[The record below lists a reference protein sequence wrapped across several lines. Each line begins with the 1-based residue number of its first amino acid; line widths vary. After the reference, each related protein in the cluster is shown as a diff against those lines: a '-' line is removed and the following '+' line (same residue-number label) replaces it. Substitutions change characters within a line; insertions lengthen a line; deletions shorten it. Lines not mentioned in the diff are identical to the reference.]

1 MADQV
6 PRAGDA
12 PDSAGRGGAPA
23 DGGRR
28 FCSLPPMPAVE
39 QSRGLGPMRTRA
51 IVEAEHRWLNGTVI
65 HYYFFD
71 RDGEGA
77 DGEHVKL
84 RDGTR
89 QWRSWVGEE
98 GQRQVVRDAFARWK
112 ALGIGLEFAEV
123 DARTEAEL
131 RIGFMPGD
139 GSWSVIGTYALKVG
153 SAERTMNFGWDLER
167 DPDTAL
173 HEIGHA
179 LGLKHEHQNPFAGIV
194 WDEEA
199 VYASLAK
206 PPNEWDREKTFH
218 NIIRKLDRDE
228 VNGSTW
234 DPDSVM
240 HYPFEAGLILEPHQH
255 RGGIQ
260 PRGGLSRQDV
270 AWVRHFYPPLAAAG
284 LPDLLPGRSEPLPAA
299 NGSQSDFAVRP
310 DATRH
315 YQIRTFGSCD
325 TLVAL
330 FEDEGG
336 TLRYRTADDDS
347 GEDRNASLRVKLS
360 RGRSYVVRVRMKYS
374 DGTSPP
380 TLMMW

>member
-1 MADQV
+1 MTDPIFRADGERGAAS
-6 PRAGDA
+6 PAEA
-12 PDSAGRGGAPA
+12 PAAGRP
-23 DGGRR
+23 R
-28 FCSLPPMPAVE
+28 FCSLPPMPAPE
-39 QSRGLGPMRTRA
+39 LPHGLGPMRARA
-51 IVEAEHRWLNGTVI
+51 IIETQYKWLNGTVI
-65 HYYFFD
+65 HYFFFD

-77 DGEHVKL
+77 DGEYVRL
-84 RDGTR
+84 RNGAR
-89 QWRSWVGEE
+89 EWRSWVGEE
-98 GQRQVVRDAFARWK
+98 RQKRVVREAFAQWK
-112 ALGIGLEFAEV
+112 QLGIGLEFEEV
-123 DARTEAEL
+123 DARTEAEV

-139 GSWSVIGTYALKVG
+139 GSWSVIGTYALKMG

-194 WDEEA
+194 WDEAA

-206 PPNEWDREKTFH
+206 PPNEWDEEKTYH
-218 NIIRKLDRDE
+218 NIIRKLDRNE
-228 VNGSTW
+228 VNGSDW

-240 HYPFEAGLILEPHQH
+240 HYPIEPGLILEPEPY

-260 PRGGLSRQDV
+260 PRGGFSERDI
-270 AWVRHFYPPLAAAG
+270 AWVRQFYPPLNTAG
-284 LPDLLPGRSEPLPAA
+284 LPELRPGRSEPLPAD
-299 NGSQSDFAVRP
+299 NGSQSQFVVRP
-310 DATRH
+310 DATRQ

-347 GEDRNASLRVKLS
+347 GEDRNASLQLKLFK
-360 RGRSYVVRVRMKYS
+360 GRSYVVRAQMKYS

-380 TLMMW
+380 TIMMW